1 MSICLRDICY
11 RPGDNRADALL
22 FDGLNLSMAQG
33 EVVAITG
40 PSGAGKT
47 TLLSLVSLMVP
58 PQSGTVEIADVV
70 ASALPAL
77 ERQRFRQQEIGMIFQ
92 TARVF
97 ANMTV
102 AEQIQFAYQSG
113 RSQFDA
119 DEMLEMLD
127 ELNLTH
133 RLGALPKEL
142 SGGERTRV
150 ATLISLVK
158 QPAILL
164 ADEPTAALDHRN
176 TKILLK
182 ILRNHAA
189 RHKMTIAMVT
199 HDPQA
204 MDVCDQTFELSKR

>member
-164 ADEPTAALDHRN
+164 AKT
-176 TKILLK
+176 
-182 ILRNHAA
+182 
-189 RHKMTIAMVT
+189 
-199 HDPQA
+199 
-204 MDVCDQTFELSKR
+204 LSL